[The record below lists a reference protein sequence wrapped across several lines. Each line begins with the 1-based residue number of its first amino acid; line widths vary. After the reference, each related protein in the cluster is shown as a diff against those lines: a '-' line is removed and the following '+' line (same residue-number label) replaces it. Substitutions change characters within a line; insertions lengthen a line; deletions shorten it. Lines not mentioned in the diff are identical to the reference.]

1 VVEILEYP
9 NSGDRSCFMPVKL
22 VLVVITILCLL
33 LLENKFPFFSF
44 QNSLRS
50 RISNNFELG
59 AVNSIASSLFTLWL
73 SQSQLLGTNDRGLI
87 ATIPVPVI
95 AGICSFLIL
104 DLYMYVWH
112 RAMHRLSL
120 GWNFH
125 RLHHTD
131 RTMNVSTAY
140 RFHPIEII
148 SSSIPKLGLI
158 WVLGISGNFVAI
170 YELVFTVV
178 VVLHHSNFRL
188 PESLDRLLAHALV
201 TPHYHRIH
209 HSQIVT
215 ETNSNYGSVL
225 LWWDRLFGTYRDR
238 SDLHNIEL
246 GLSDET
252 GDLNILQSI
261 LLPMPHRGSD

>member
-1 VVEILEYP
+1 MTVKLILVIATILSLLILE
-9 NSGDRSCFMPVKL
+9 S
-22 VLVVITILCLL
+22 
-33 LLENKFPFFSF
+33 KFPFFPF

-50 RISNNFELG
+50 RITNNFELG
-59 AVNSIASSLFTLWL
+59 AVNSIASSMFTLWL
-73 SQSQLLGTNDRGLI
+73 SRSELLGTNDRGII
-87 ATIPVPVI
+87 AAIPDPAI
-95 AGICSFLIL
+95 AGICAFLIL

-112 RAMHRLSL
+112 RAMHQLSL

-131 RTMNVSTAY
+131 RSMNVSTAY

-158 WVLGISGNFVAI
+158 WWLGISGDVVTI

-178 VVLHHSNFRL
+178 VALHHSNLRL
-188 PESLDRLLAHALV
+188 PTALDRALAHIIV

-215 ETNSNYGSVL
+215 ETNSNYGSVF
-225 LWWDRLFGTYRDR
+225 LWWDRLFGTYCDR
-238 SDLHNIEL
+238 SDIHNIQL
-246 GLSDET
+246 GLSDEA

-261 LLPMPHRGSD
+261 LLPMPHGESD